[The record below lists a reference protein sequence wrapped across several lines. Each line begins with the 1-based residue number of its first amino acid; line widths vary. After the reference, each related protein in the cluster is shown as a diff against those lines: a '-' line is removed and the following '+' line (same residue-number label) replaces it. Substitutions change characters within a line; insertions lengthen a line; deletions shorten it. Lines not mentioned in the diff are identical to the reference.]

1 MIEIRPVLES
11 EFEDMR
17 AFVNRGFGGDIRPD
31 DAEGLAGSRA
41 VFELDRTY
49 CAFEDGTLV
58 GTAADF
64 ALEVAVPGRVVPMA
78 GTTIVVVLPTHRR
91 RGLLTQMMRAHVD
104 ETHDRG
110 EPLAGLWAS
119 ETVIYGRFGFG
130 CATDRLDFSFDA
142 RRLGPWV
149 DRELDAV
156 RMVDKETADPLVRSF
171 FAEWF
176 PTRPGALV
184 RTDAWWTHRILRDPE
199 QWRGGAS
206 ALRFA
211 LAERDGE
218 VVGYCSYRQTEKFEN
233 WEAEGSIDVV
243 DLFSMDARAD
253 ASLWRFLAR
262 IDLFPNVKSWNMPLD
277 VNLAWQVGNRRA
289 IRRSISDGLW
299 LRLIDV
305 AAAFASR
312 SAAAVG
318 GVNVE
323 VIDAFCPWNRG
334 VYRIVGDD
342 GQATA
347 TKTTQLPD
355 LTMDVST
362 LGAMFLGGRDAVA
375 LMDAGL
381 VEGDRRAAATL
392 SAILAADTVPWCPDV
407 F

>member
-11 EFEDMR
+11 EFESMR
-17 AFVNRGFGGDIRPD
+17 AFVNQGFGHDVRVD
-31 DAEGLAGSRA
+31 DVEGLEGSRA

-49 CAFEDGTLV
+49 CAFEDGALV

-64 ALEVAVPGRVVPMA
+64 ALEVAVPGGVQPMA

-91 RGLLTQMMRAHVD
+91 RGILTQMMRAHID
-104 ETHDRG
+104 ETHERG

-130 CATDRLDFSFDA
+130 CATDRFDLSFDA
-142 RRLGPWV
+142 RRLGPWI
-149 DRELDAV
+149 DRELDSV
-156 RMVDKETADPLVRSF
+156 RMIDKATADPIVRSF
-171 FAEWF
+171 FAKWF

-199 QWRGGAS
+199 YLRSGAS

-218 VVGYCSYRQTEKFEN
+218 VVGYCTYRQTEKFEN
-233 WEAEGSIDVV
+233 WEPEGSIEVV
-243 DLFSMDARAD
+243 DLFTMDARAD

-262 IDLFPNVKSWNMPLD
+262 IDLFPKVTSWNAPLD

-289 IRRSISDGLW
+289 IQRSISDGLW

-305 AAAFASR
+305 VAAFEGR
-312 SAAAVG
+312 SLAAQG

-323 VIDAFCPWNRG
+323 VVDAFCAWNRG
-334 VYRIVGDD
+334 VYRIEGDE
-342 GQATA
+342 GSGKA
-347 TKTTQLPD
+347 TKTAQLPD
-355 LTMDVST
+355 LTMDIGT
-362 LGAMFLGGRDAVA
+362 LSAMFLGGRDAVA

-381 VEGDRRAAATL
+381 IEGDRRAATTL
-392 SAILAADTVPWCPDV
+392 TQMMAADTVPWCPDV